1 MLIAKRLSSPVSIR
15 TKCRNRLCCS
25 ADDLSY
31 YSLVYDWRIQIH
43 QMTLRRLEE
52 WDNNQLLL
60 PHGANSQTI
69 LPVHS
74 AAQGQMVV
82 ARAAKSMRNYELA
95 IDQMNK

>member
-1 MLIAKRLSSPVSIR
+1 MRSVQQGPLWWASCQGFRWYEI
-15 TKCRNRLCCS
+15 
-25 ADDLSY
+25 DLSY